1 MNAWAMVDGL
11 STFELW
17 MLSWFDPCPCQYQL
31 LVDDCGL
38 PEVVN
43 HCFLVNFSGSDTLSL
58 GSNNG
63 LANINLCTQ
72 ARGRCTR
79 SDLPPTGNITYKHFS
94 SLGNGARRWRRTH
107 SNLLNC
113 FCFTKII
120 LMASSTDMFSQVISG
135 FVLHIKELHPVDDD
149 NGWHHPWYIW
159 WSYIWSNPKF
169 YVFDHGKASCF
180 SCR

>member
-17 MLSWFDPCPCQYQL
+17 MPSWFDPCPCQYQL

-43 HCFLVNFSGSDTLSL
+43 HCFLVNFSGSNTLSL

-63 LANINLCTQ
+63 LANINLRTQ

-120 LMASSTDMFSQVISG
+120 LMASSADMFSRVISG
-135 FVLHIKELHPVDDD
+135 FVLHIKELRPVVDD
-149 NGWHHPWYIW
+149 NGWHHP
-159 WSYIWSNPKF
+159 
-169 YVFDHGKASCF
+169 
-180 SCR
+180 